1 MPLTEKGKK
10 LKAKFRNQYGKK
22 KGDSVFYAM
31 ENSGKLKKVIKARG
45 GQDMGAGSSG
55 MGSGK
60 SGSTG
65 DDSREQY
72 GAKGQYS
79 GGPKGN
85 VGGNGDKVTVKKGP
99 KYVGTRPLGIFTPV
113 TYQVGATAFN
123 KLSKSLYDTKN
134 LKEQRDIDVLGGE
147 MLTTG
152 PTGPKGPKDKDGQ
165 GPRRVQPIQP
175 IAATKPID
183 KSLISPKDNFFN
195 FVAYKVGGLSGGVSY
210 GPPPKKGP
218 NSRVPPVKMKRGGY
232 KK

>member
-1 MPLTEKGKK
+1 MALTEKGKK
-10 LKAKFRNQYGKK
+10 LKAKFRSQYGKK

-31 ENSGKLKKVIKARG
+31 ENSGKLKKVIKAKG

-65 DDSREQY
+65 DDNREQY

-85 VGGNGDKVTVKKGP
+85 VGGNGNKVTVKKGP
-99 KYVGTRPLGIFTPV
+99 V
-113 TYQVGATAFN
+113 QVPSPFDYTLSGYAFN
-123 KLSKSLYDTKN
+123 KFSKSLYDAKN

-152 PTGPKGPKDKDGQ
+152 PTGPKGPKDQDGQ